1 MVSKKIKPF
10 LITLLAAL
18 LVGLGLYGIARL
30 LGSSVESAKTIA
42 LSAFIV
48 GLLEKPIL
56 WAMRRSGI
64 VRK

>member
-30 LGSSVESAKTIA
+30 LGSSVERAEHLALIA
-42 LSAFIV
+42 IAV
-48 GLLEKPIL
+48 GLLEKPMQ
-56 WAMRRSGI
+56 WVMRRLGI